1 MAQSEYSISALEAAF
16 DVAESFLTPNGTI
29 RGVSEISRQT
39 GLHKNRVFRIL
50 NTLTNRGYIEQ
61 DKETQK
67 YRLGSGFLV
76 LGEAY
81 RTGLDL
87 RNAAIPFMQELASES
102 GDAAHLFVLSEER
115 ALCVDVQ
122 LGSHVVQAPA
132 RVGDRLGLNVGA
144 APKILLTYQPE
155 PGRSNLLREMEYPQY
170 SSKTITDR
178 IELEKAL
185 EQIQA
190 QNYSVAE
197 GDYDLSAYAIGAP
210 LRDHTG
216 QVVAAISVVIPQGRY
231 NQELKHEKLKL
242 VLDVALRLSEKLG
255 YRGDSDLQ
263 TME

>member
-1 MAQSEYSISALEAAF
+1 MAQSEYSISALEAAL

-50 NTLTNRGYIEQ
+50 STLSNRGYIEQ
-61 DKETQK
+61 DQVTQK

-87 RNAAIPFMQELASES
+87 RNAAIPFMQELADES

-132 RVGDRLGLNVGA
+132 RLGDRLGLNVGA
-144 APKILLTYQPE
+144 APKILLAFQPE
-155 PGRSNLLREMEYPQY
+155 LERSNLLREMEYLQY

-190 QNYSVAE
+190 QNYCIAE
-197 GDYDLSAYAIGAP
+197 GDYDLSAFAIGAP
-210 LRDHTG
+210 VRDHTG
-216 QVVAAISVVIPQGRY
+216 QIVAAISVAIPEGRY
-231 NQELKHEKLKL
+231 NQELKQEKLKL

-255 YRGDSDLQ
+255 YRGETDLQ
-263 TME
+263 TTE